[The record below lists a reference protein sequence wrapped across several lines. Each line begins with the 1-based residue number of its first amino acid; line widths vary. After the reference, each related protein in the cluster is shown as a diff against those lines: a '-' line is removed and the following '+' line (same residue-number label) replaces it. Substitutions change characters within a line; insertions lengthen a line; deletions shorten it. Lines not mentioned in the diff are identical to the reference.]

1 MNSQER
7 RLTRTVDS
15 HESQTR
21 VDKLVA
27 SWLDLLSRNQAQKM
41 IEEGRI
47 TVNDNRVKASRR
59 TREGDLIRVDY
70 RIPSQPQRPDPQEI
84 PLKIV
89 FEDAHLVGVDKP
101 TSMVVHPAPG
111 HPDKTLVNALLDKYE
126 ELPQTDDP
134 RRPGIVHRLD
144 KDTSGALVI
153 ARTARAYESLVGQF
167 KAREVDKT
175 YLALVEGTFEE
186 DRGVIEAPVGRSRK
200 DRTKMAVTLSGKDAE
215 TKFSVLYSARGGTW
229 LKVKPITGRTHQI
242 RVHMRYID
250 HPIVGDQHYGGS
262 SAPRLMLHSRSLSF
276 NHPASKDRISIKA
289 PVPRY
294 FQHRGLKDI
303 T

>member
-27 SWLDLLSRNQAQKM
+27 SWLDLLSRNQVQKM

-47 TVNDNRVKASRR
+47 TVNDNGVKASRR

-144 KDTSGALVI
+144 KDTSGALV
-153 ARTARAYESLVGQF
+153 
-167 KAREVDKT
+167 
-175 YLALVEGTFEE
+175 
-186 DRGVIEAPVGRSRK
+186 
-200 DRTKMAVTLSGKDAE
+200 
-215 TKFSVLYSARGGTW
+215 
-229 LKVKPITGRTHQI
+229 
-242 RVHMRYID
+242 
-250 HPIVGDQHYGGS
+250 
-262 SAPRLMLHSRSLSF
+262 
-276 NHPASKDRISIKA
+276 
-289 PVPRY
+289 
-294 FQHRGLKDI
+294 
-303 T
+303 